1 MSYAKQIVAEV
12 EIEEVH
18 KGVLR
23 RRWHSKSDKNHWLD
37 ASYMA
42 NVAASIKGV
51 RLLRQAQ
58 TQSPVVPV
66 PRPLDE
72 TIDPPFLA
80 SAR

>member
-1 MSYAKQIVAEV
+1 VAEV

-42 NVAASIKGV
+42 DVAASIKGI
-51 RLLRQAQ
+51 RLLRA
-58 TQSPVVPV
+58 PVAAKPAEPV
-66 PRPLDE
+66 TPRPADDEPYLDK
-72 TIDPPFLA
+72 PFLA